1 MRYQTLIII
10 ATIAHYPAERKMK
23 QNIESSM
30 SGSESSEE
38 DDDEPFVDAKPHVDG
53 ESDAPEDED
62 DDEGLSGFIEED
74 SVNAVAPELPAEF
87 SMNTYQD
94 LMHHFK
100 IICQLYVHLAV
111 HDPEERQSF
120 MEQSLKGSL
129 PHCWN
134 PPTLIKYVIRQLFLY
149 ASTNSATK
157 ISRHE
162 RF

>member
-1 MRYQTLIII
+1 MRYQILIVT
-10 ATIAHYPAERKMK
+10 ATIAHYSLERKMK

-38 DDDEPFVDAKPHVDG
+38 DDHEPFVGAKPHVNGD
-53 ESDAPEDED
+53 SDASEEE
-62 DDEGLSGFIEED
+62 DEGLSGFIEED

-94 LMHHFK
+94 LTHHFK